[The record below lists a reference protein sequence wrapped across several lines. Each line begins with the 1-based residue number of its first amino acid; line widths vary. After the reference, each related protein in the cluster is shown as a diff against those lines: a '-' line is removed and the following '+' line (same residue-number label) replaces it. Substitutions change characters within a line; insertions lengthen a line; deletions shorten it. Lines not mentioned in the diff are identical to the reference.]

1 MANPG
6 EFIFR
11 GLVERGYSPVHA
23 AALAGHAV
31 QESGGNP
38 SALNQKEGA
47 FGLLQW
53 RLDRREN
60 LQRFAKERGTDP
72 SDPNLQLDFIAREM
86 GGPEAKAGAK
96 FAAAADLPSASAAL
110 KSYIR
115 FGDRSDE
122 TRLSNARQLLG
133 GKPLPAAPSQVA
145 EKPAAAPMGLAP
157 ASADEGMAALID
169 AAQRI
174 AASTHEREQLPS
186 ALPPM
191 RLGEFPML
199 NALRTSRGLT

>member
-1 MANPG
+1 MAENPG

-11 GLVERGYSPVHA
+11 GLVDRGYSPVHA

-38 SALNQKEGA
+38 SALNEKEGA

-53 RLDRREN
+53 RLDRRDN

-96 FAAAADLPSASAAL
+96 FSAATDLPSASAAL

-122 TRLSNARQLLG
+122 TRLNNARGLLG
-133 GKPLPAAPSQVA
+133 AQTGARAPTPATAVA
-145 EKPAAAPMGLAP
+145 SVAPMGLAP
-157 ASADEGMAALID
+157 ADSDNGIAALIE

-174 AASTHEREQLPS
+174 AAETHEQTPLPS

-199 NALRTSRGLT
+199 NALRTRG